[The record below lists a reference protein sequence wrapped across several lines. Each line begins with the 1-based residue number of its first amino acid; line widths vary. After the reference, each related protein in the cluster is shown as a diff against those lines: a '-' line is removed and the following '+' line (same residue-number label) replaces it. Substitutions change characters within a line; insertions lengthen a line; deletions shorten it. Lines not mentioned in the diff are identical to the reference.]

1 VPAPEP
7 PWYYAVPGER
17 QGPFT
22 TEQLVRVLAGFP
34 DPRAVL
40 VWRAGLETWT
50 PAGAVEALSPHL
62 PPANLPAGAA
72 VPPLAEPPPPPA
84 EEPHWF
90 AVGIPKL
97 IVMSTLTLGIYE
109 VYWLYKH
116 WRRVADRGDDVM
128 PLARAIFAVL
138 FCHGLFARIRDSAE
152 ENGFSMRAPVLL
164 LTIGFIGL
172 TLLARLPEP
181 YWLVSMLSV
190 WPLAHVQLA
199 ANQVSARLTPSH
211 DRNTRLRGAN
221 WAAVGIGGLSW
232 LLVLAASFLPAE

>member
-7 PWYYAVPGER
+7 PWYYAVPGARE
-17 QGPFT
+17 GPFT
-22 TEQLVRVLAGFP
+22 TDELVRVLASSP
-34 DPRAVL
+34 EPRAVL
-40 VWRAGLETWT
+40 VWRAGLDTWT

-62 PPANLPAGAA
+62 PATPLPGALVPAAAEQPA
-72 VPPLAEPPPPPA
+72 PPA

-116 WRRVADRGDDVM
+116 WRRVADRGEDVQ

-138 FCHGLFARIRDSAE
+138 FCHGLFARVRDSAA
-152 ENGFSMRAPVLL
+152 ENGLALRAPVLL
-164 LTIGFIGL
+164 LTIGFIVL
-172 TLLARLPEP
+172 TLSARLPEP

-190 WPLAHVQLA
+190 LPLAHVQVA

-232 LLVLAASFLPAE
+232 LLILAAAFLPAE